1 MLNFMLS
8 RSSLF
13 PAFLHRR
20 SLCCGFALLV
30 ALLLSLPVMARPYQ
44 SFSQVVAGAVKGVV
58 NIRTTQ
64 VVKGKDSNLDPYQF
78 FLKGRIPRTS
88 TNHSLGSGVLLDSKG
103 YIATNYHVIKG
114 AAIVEVLLADRK
126 RKHSARVVG
135 VDQKTD
141 LALLKIN
148 PRSTRSLRPLSFGDS
163 RLLQIGDR
171 VFAIGNPF
179 GYSHTV
185 TSGII
190 SAKSRVIGT
199 GPYDNF
205 LQTDAAIHPGN
216 SGGPLLD
223 IRGRVIGINTA
234 TATDAYGIGFAI
246 PANIVT
252 RVIRDLKSHGK
263 VIRPWLGMIGKN
275 ILSGDE
281 LGDAYD
287 PSGVYGV
294 LVDNLIVDGPGY
306 QSGLRIGDLILALGR
321 KKIIDLNEMQRV
333 LSMSPP
339 GSTVSLKVFRRGKG
353 YLRIKVRLAVTP
365 KAGLLPD
372 EKDLF

>member
-1 MLNFMLS
+1 MLPHALRTFTFWLLAS
-8 RSSLF
+8 CSLG
-13 PAFLHRR
+13 AQ
-20 SLCCGFALLV
+20 A
-30 ALLLSLPVMARPYQ
+30 APYQ
-44 SFSQVVAGAVKGVV
+44 SFSDVVAGALKGVV

-64 VVKGKDSNLDPYQF
+64 IVEGKNSNLDPYQF
-78 FLKGRIPRTS
+78 FLKGRIPRSS
-88 TNHSLGSGVLLDSKG
+88 TNHSLGSGVLLDRKG

-114 AAIVEVLLADRK
+114 AAIVEVLLATRRK
-126 RKHSARVVG
+126 KYAARVVG

-141 LALLKIN
+141 LALLKIS
-148 PRSTRSLRPLSFGDS
+148 PHKSRALMPLSFGDS
-163 RLLQIGDR
+163 QRLKIGDR

-252 RVIRDLKSHGK
+252 RVIRDLKAHGK
-263 VIRPWLGMIGKN
+263 VIRPWVGMVGKN

-287 PSGVYGV
+287 PTGVYGV
-294 LVDNLIVDGPGY
+294 LVENLIVDGPGFKA
-306 QSGLRIGDLILALGR
+306 GLRIGDLILAVGR
-321 KKIIDLNEMQRV
+321 KKIIDLNELQRV
-333 LSMSPP
+333 LSLNRP
-339 GSTVSLKVFRRGKG
+339 GTTIRLKVFRRGRG
-353 YLRIKVRLAVTP
+353 YLNITIRLAVTP
-365 KAGLLPD
+365 KVGLLPD